1 MTSSI
6 DNNEDIRCVHNIV
19 TPVLSSE
26 LKPIILNRL
35 QKEITSKIG
44 GSICHKRSSRSDTSK
59 RIGGKKRAR
68 ESKPSQE
75 KEVKSS
81 QVDGKVNVS
90 MSISESVVRSRLVIG
105 KFAIHSIVSI
115 YNPFTAIILYYTY
128 HMFIYIIGINQCTRA
143 LERAYKQQCQC
154 KKNDED
160 STDSVTTTFP
170 SLILLS
176 RDVRP
181 ATILSHIVVYAKL
194 LNIPTLIL
202 PGRASSE
209 FGKAIGIRSV
219 SVAVFL
225 SSDKSGEPPQ
235 DDKQK
240 EKEWKEAHNDVDSFV
255 KYVISK
261 IPST

>member
-1 MTSSI
+1 MSTHY

-26 LKPIILNRL
+26 LKPIILQRL

-44 GSICHKRSSRSDTSK
+44 GSVCKRRSSDTSK

-75 KEVKSS
+75 KEVKS

-90 MSISESVVRSRLVIG
+90 MNISESVVRSRLVIG
-105 KFAIHSIVSI
+105 KSIAIHSIVSI
-115 YNPFTAIILYYTY
+115 CNPFTAIILYYTY

-160 STDSVTTTFP
+160 STDSTTTTFP

-202 PGRASSE
+202 PGRASLE
-209 FGKAIGIRSV
+209 FGKALGIRSV

-225 SSDKSGEPPQ
+225 SSDKSGELH
-235 DDKQK
+235 DDKHK

-261 IPST
+261 IPSI

>member
-1 MTSSI
+1 MSSSI

-26 LKPIILNRL
+26 LKPIILQRL

-44 GSICHKRSSRSDTSK
+44 GSVCKRRSSDTSK
-59 RIGGKKRAR
+59 RISGKKRAR

-75 KEVKSS
+75 KEVKS

-90 MSISESVVRSRLVIG
+90 MSISESESVVRSRLVIG
-105 KFAIHSIVSI
+105 KSIAIHSILSI
-115 YNPFTAIILYYTY
+115 CNPFTAIILYYTY
-128 HMFIYIIGINQCTRA
+128 HMFIYIIGINQCTRI
-143 LERAYKQQCQC
+143 LKRAYKQQCQY

-160 STDSVTTTFP
+160 STDSTTTTFP

-194 LNIPTLIL
+194 LNVPTLIL
-202 PGRASSE
+202 PGRASME
-209 FGKAIGIRSV
+209 FGKALGIRSV

-225 SSDKSGEPPQ
+225 SSNKSGEPPQ

-240 EKEWKEAHNDVDSFV
+240 EKESKEAHNDVDSFV
-255 KYVISK
+255 KYVITK

>member
-1 MTSSI
+1 
-6 DNNEDIRCVHNIV
+6 
-19 TPVLSSE
+19 
-26 LKPIILNRL
+26 
-35 QKEITSKIG
+35 
-44 GSICHKRSSRSDTSK
+44 
-59 RIGGKKRAR
+59 
-68 ESKPSQE
+68 
-75 KEVKSS
+75 
-81 QVDGKVNVS
+81 
-90 MSISESVVRSRLVIG
+90 
-105 KFAIHSIVSI
+105 
-115 YNPFTAIILYYTY
+115 
-128 HMFIYIIGINQCTRA
+128 MFVYVIGINQCTRA
-143 LERAYKQQCQC
+143 LGRAYKQQCQC
-154 KKNDED
+154 KKNDT
-160 STDSVTTTFP
+160 TDSVTTTFP

-225 SSDKSGEPPQ
+225 SSSDKSGELHN
-235 DDKQK
+235 DKQK

>member
-6 DNNEDIRCVHNIV
+6 DNNGDIRCVHNIV

-26 LKPIILNRL
+26 LKLILQRL
-35 QKEITSKIG
+35 QKEITSQIG
-44 GSICHKRSSRSDTSK
+44 GSICHKRSCDTSK
-59 RIGGKKRAR
+59 RIGGKKRVR
-68 ESKPSQE
+68 DCTDTSEELSLE
-75 KEVKSS
+75 KEVKS

-90 MSISESVVRSRLVIG
+90 ISISESVVRSRLVVG
-105 KFAIHSIVSI
+105 RSIAKL
-115 YNPFTAIILYYTY
+115 YMYLFTKLLILLKNCMLYVY
-128 HMFIYIIGINQCTRA
+128 IGINQCTRA
-143 LERAYKQQCQC
+143 LERAYKQQCQS
-154 KKNDED
+154 KKNDMNPKNSE
-160 STDSVTTTFP
+160 STTFP

-194 LNIPTLIL
+194 LNILTLIL
-202 PGRASSE
+202 PGRASLE
-209 FGKAIGIRSV
+209 FGKALGIRSV

-225 SSDKSGEPPQ
+225 SSDKSGEPPH

-261 IPST
+261 IPNT

>member
-44 GSICHKRSSRSDTSK
+44 GSICHKRRSSSSASK

-68 ESKPSQE
+68 EYKEASEPSQE
-75 KEVKSS
+75 KEAK
-81 QVDGKVNVS
+81 QVYGINVS
-90 MSISESVVRSRLVIG
+90 TSISESVVRSRLVVG
-105 KFAIHSIVSI
+105 RSIAML
-115 YNPFTAIILYYTY
+115 YMYLFTKLLILLNYMLYVY
-128 HMFIYIIGINQCTRA
+128 IGINQCTRA
-143 LERAYKQQCQC
+143 LERAYKQQCQS
-154 KKNDED
+154 KKNDMNPKNSE
-160 STDSVTTTFP
+160 STTFP

-202 PGRASSE
+202 PGRASLE
-209 FGKAIGIRSV
+209 FGKALGIRSV

-225 SSDKSGEPPQ
+225 SSDKSGEPPH

-261 IPST
+261 IPNT